1 MCLHWLVW
9 LFSGETA
16 SCVSGPCL
24 GTAKEQ
30 RGSALREKQA
40 EWVTK
45 AFFKKIFSRKKR
57 KHFIYKTYLEVSGV
71 YISFID
77 LQFILS

>member
-1 MCLHWLVW
+1 M
-9 LFSGETA
+9 
-16 SCVSGPCL
+16 SGPCL

-30 RGSALREKQA
+30 RGSALCEKQA

-45 AFFKKIFSRKKR
+45 ACFKKKKFQEKKR